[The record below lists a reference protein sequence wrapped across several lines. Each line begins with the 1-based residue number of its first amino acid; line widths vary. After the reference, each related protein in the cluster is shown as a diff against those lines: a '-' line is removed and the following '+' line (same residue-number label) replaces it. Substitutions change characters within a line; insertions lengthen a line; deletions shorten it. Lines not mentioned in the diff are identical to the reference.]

1 MVGIMPFEKLP
12 GLMQLAVMEKRGE
25 ITASQFVEFAAKRR
39 NATAGKSDDDPS
51 SKSKTCRVG
60 GKVYKIAKTRN
71 GKALTCGGKTRAQLK
86 GEKNAADVQKLRD
99 AGGEFEGKIAGKP
112 YKVNADMLE
121 VANKMGVS
129 SRMLAAGRVPSEV
142 QTDLRR
148 KFNQMTIGDTVTK
161 PKAEPK
167 PKPEKPR
174 TPQSKW
180 PWRTPEMTGL
190 LREQEKYSAIASM
203 ASSIAWKGVDPLI
216 EKNKQGGW
224 QVKDDITTADGE
236 IVIEKER
243 FGSFTKRQAANVIER
258 ETNDELARRESLIES
273 IPPRVLASDRLVRDL
288 ESGRIQPE
296 ELIAD
301 LESRKN
307 RLLSIFTP
315 EIQDDI
321 YRGKADLDAL
331 LDQRAKQYEGVDV
344 YQSDLRDIEAYQIR
358 REIAEII
365 SPGVAQRKAKESKD
379 QSERDNAEQARK
391 EAETKAKEAE
401 AKTQGERL
409 EAQRIE
415 VEALLNQ
422 TVKQTPLTPEQRAKL
437 EADAARYEASPESK
451 LARAQREKEEAVAK
465 QRRDEQRAEAKE
477 YQRTQLGLFDPTPP
491 TPDEIKRA
499 NAESFPARDAT
510 WNAAAQQVARETPNA
525 KGFTPTQRAYA
536 IAQAQKQ
543 LSDLAGVPI
552 PIIPTNKAVINGLT
566 QIMGPKNLRTGR
578 VPQSMVSALEK
589 AGILTPGVKGE
600 LTEYGTQL
608 RDFYARLIPDSTQ
621 SEGRVFFDIP
631 NPVGSSRYDMPPIAA
646 LQFLGDIGVTGKE
659 NSPIEFEENGAMW
672 FEFAEYELDPGVMAL
687 MNDPNLSAMYEI
699 LAEIAPELVAIREYP
714 AETNA

>member
-1 MVGIMPFEKLP
+1 MPFEKLP

-167 PKPEKPR
+167 PKI
-174 TPQSKW
+174 TPPPNKLPANAPFEQVADHARYFKQLAKDRFDAGEISDIEFQRASTYHDLRLREAERPAPPIAQA
-180 PWRTPEMTGL
+180 PWRQKQDAARFAALDKAQEAWNEFERIENEEKSKQDPPDISRINAAREAWQKAESAKDKVVGSLDANIVADNTYRELQAQRDRRSGDSEYEVQKLTSRMDESYEGL
-190 LREQEKYSAIASM
+190 ASNVASQGDAWINQRLIDTYAGTYKALRFYDPTILSGRPDSISVESVQSRADQIA
-203 ASSIAWKGVDPLI
+203 
-216 EKNKQGGW
+216 
-224 QVKDDITTADGE
+224 
-236 IVIEKER
+236 
-243 FGSFTKRQAANVIER
+243 
-258 ETNDELARRESLIES
+258 ARRAEDRARQSL
-273 IPPRVLASDRLVRDL
+273 
-288 ESGRIQPE
+288 
-296 ELIAD
+296 
-301 LESRKN
+301 
-307 RLLSIFTP
+307 
-315 EIQDDI
+315 
-321 YRGKADLDAL
+321 
-331 LDQRAKQYEGVDV
+331 
-344 YQSDLRDIEAYQIR
+344 
-358 REIAEII
+358 
-365 SPGVAQRKAKESKD
+365 
-379 QSERDNAEQARK
+379 AEQIKAQSQANADRTRA
-391 EAETKAKEAE
+391 EAES
-401 AKTQGERL
+401 
-409 EAQRIE
+409 
-415 VEALLNQ
+415 LLNQ
-422 TVKQTPLTPEQRAKL
+422 TVKQTPLTPEQLAKF

-536 IAQAQKQ
+536 IAQANKQ
-543 LSDLAGVPI
+543 LSDLAGEPVPR
-552 PIIPTNKAVINGLT
+552 L
-566 QIMGPKNLRTGR
+566 
-578 VPQSMVSALEK
+578 PQSRAAIEGLMQFMSGKALSAAGQK
-589 AGILTPGVKGE
+589 AIDKEFGKKSSD
-600 LTEYGTQL
+600 
-608 RDFYARLIPDSTQ
+608 DFVAAVRFLGRFTSAGDIGARPLSL
-621 SEGRVFFDIP
+621 DIP
-631 NPVGSSRYDMPPIAA
+631 NPMPGSSSRYEFPSPLSAI
-646 LQFLGDIGVTGKE
+646 QFLSDIGANGKE
-659 NSPIEFEENGAMW
+659 KTPIEFEENGAMW
-672 FEFAEYELDPGVMAL
+672 FEFAEYELDPGIMAL

-699 LAEIAPELVAIREYP
+699 LAEIAPELIAIREYP